1 MITNAQISRVLKE
14 MAALY
19 EMRDVPFRPRAYEK
33 AAMGVEE
40 ADEELARIF
49 EETGSS
55 CCRVDNDGSP
65 KEILTAKEGVERA
78 LDLKWIFSAK
88 PAKPPIDIR
97 LTKQPLVTVGG
108 QTAHYT
114 SSAVALSPNNDS
126 NCSMHAFKVT
136 NFV

>member
-49 EETGSS
+49 EETGIEGLMDVPGFGKGFATHVAELISTGHLKKYEQLKKELS
-55 CCRVDNDGSP
+55 EHWISNGYLVRNSP
-65 KEILTAKEGVERA
+65 NPQSVS
-78 LDLKWIFSAK
+78 D
-88 PAKPPIDIR
+88 
-97 LTKQPLVTVGG
+97 
-108 QTAHYT
+108 
-114 SSAVALSPNNDS
+114 SPNN
-126 NCSMHAFKVT
+126 HW
-136 NFV
+136 